1 MESWGVLDNPI
12 KGLGKSMGHYYQLK
26 VSEQSEWA
34 DLLDERTGDMPDTPP
49 YLRIPPAHCQAEYS

>member
-1 MESWGVLDNPI
+1 
-12 KGLGKSMGHYYQLK
+12 MGHYYQLK